1 MKNIPRPFVPPKTA
15 VSLATV
21 IIMSNKT
28 LLSFESRS
36 RARSWCVTCGKST
49 VQGHYRLVRGG
60 HCINRKHD
68 VGGDIQEELTCVPPD
83 SLHPPAPSPTNHKQL

>member
-1 MKNIPRPFVPPKTA
+1 MQVMMKNIPRLFVPPKTA

-36 RARSWCVTCGKST
+36 RARSWCVTCGKSI
-49 VQGHYRLVRGG
+49 VQGH
-60 HCINRKHD
+60 
-68 VGGDIQEELTCVPPD
+68 
-83 SLHPPAPSPTNHKQL
+83 